1 MFQELETEIVV
12 LIIFFFDTEGYST
25 RIAAEVKSPDF
36 SDVLDPKEIRR
47 TSRFIIFALK
57 AAMEAV
63 RHSGLEIT
71 EANANDIGV
80 EIGSGIGGIEVLEQ
94 TTRTL
99 IDKGPSKVSPF
110 TVPMMIIDMA
120 SGLVSIKTGAKGPN
134 SSSVTACASSTHLL
148 EMHSELFNE
157 AMPVQ

>member
-1 MFQELETEIVV
+1 MSNRVV
-12 LIIFFFDTEGYST
+12 ITGVGTINPLGNNVKDYISGIKNSECGIDHISFFDTEGYST

-36 SDVLDPKEIRR
+36 SHIMDSKEIRR

-57 AAMEAV
+57 AAMEALKD
-63 RHSGLEIT
+63 SGLEIT
-71 EANANDIGV
+71 ESNANHIGV

-110 TVPMMIIDMA
+110 TVPKMMVNA
-120 SGLVSIKTGAKGPN
+120 SVHVFLK
-134 SSSVTACASSTHLL
+134 LL
-148 EMHSELFNE
+148 MSLTTN
-157 AMPVQ
+157 